1 MWPAMKASR
10 LDPID
15 ALRYEWGSLVVQDIT
30 TPSLLEIVRGFKRFN
45 DWELAEREA
54 ELPRLIV
61 SDSLTQFF
69 ALCDSLRSWRPDPM
83 TDGAFIELDESGW
96 IEVKRR
102 LGRDLWDC
110 KSAMQAQL
118 AAVREVSQFLASS
131 GIKHFVIGGIA
142 NAVWGRP
149 RATQDADFKVLV
161 GALSISEFV
170 ALVAERFRFRIPDA
184 VSFAQRTYVLPLFA
198 TNGTAVDI
206 SLGFLP
212 YEEQAMDR
220 GVPVVHDE
228 VRFVVCTAEDLII
241 QKAVSERQKDWD
253 DIEGVLIRQGQGLDQ
268 KYILKWLQ
276 QFAEILERP
285 ELVQRY
291 RDLQRGWQPDTATGT
306 F

>member
-1 MWPAMKASR
+1 
-10 LDPID
+10 
-15 ALRYEWGSLVVQDIT
+15 
-30 TPSLLEIVRGFKRFN
+30 
-45 DWELAEREA
+45 
-54 ELPRLIV
+54 
-61 SDSLTQFF
+61 
-69 ALCDSLRSWRPDPM
+69 
-83 TDGAFIELDESGW
+83 
-96 IEVKRR
+96 
-102 LGRDLWDC
+102 
-110 KSAMQAQL
+110 MQAQL
-118 AAVREVSQFLASS
+118 AAVREVSQFLTSS
-131 GIKHFVIGGIA
+131 GLKHFVIGGIA
-142 NAVWGRP
+142 NAIWGRP

-170 ALVAERFRFRIPDA
+170 ALVAEHFRFRIPDA

-212 YEEQAMDR
+212 YEEEAMDR

-228 VRFVVCTAEDLII
+228 VRFLVCTAEDLII

-253 DIEGVLIRQGQGLDQ
+253 DIEGVLIRQGQSLDQ

-291 RDLQRGWQPDTATGT
+291 RDLQRN
-306 F
+306 